1 MKNIK
6 LITNKDEVIEYDNI
20 VIETVETKT
29 VPEKVEVITKNI
41 TVKDVKEKIVSIDE
55 RIEKLIAE
63 KAERE
68 SMLVEADKV
77 TKAVKRV

>member
-20 VIETVETKT
+20 IIETVETKT

-41 TVKDVKEKIVSIDE
+41 TVKDVKEKIISIDE